1 MAINPDD
8 IYGLIKVNARILL
21 AVQKTHARIG
31 LASAARH
38 LGNANTG
45 EKLEREVVPGS

>member
-1 MAINPDD
+1 MAINPDG

-21 AVQKTHARIG
+21 ALLKTRARIG
-31 LASAARH
+31 LASAAKH

-45 EKLEREVVPGS
+45 EKPEGEVVTGS